1 MNQGDDPPRSGREGM
16 VRVAAEEERLWVL
29 KAQKGDQNAF
39 ARLVEAYQ
47 APIYNLAYRLL
58 GNPTEAED
66 AAQEV
71 FIRAYTKLDT
81 CDPQRRF
88 SSWIL
93 SIAAHYCVDR
103 LRRRKG
109 DWASLEDEAAS
120 FSLTDRQPR
129 PEEVALQREQ
139 SAIIQDLLQ
148 RLPPSYRLVVTLRYW
163 YDLSYEEIAAMTQ
176 STESAVKSRLHR
188 ARQMMAAMLAQAEAG
203 RGIQEANERRMEE
216 HAVSRSF

>member
-1 MNQGDDPPRSGREGM
+1 MSRGDDPPRLGRGGV
-16 VRVAAEEERLWVL
+16 VRMAADEERLWVL
-29 KAQKGDQNAF
+29 RAQKGDQNAF

-47 APIYNLAYRLL
+47 APVYNLAYRLL
-58 GNPTEAED
+58 GNPAEAED

-81 CDPQRRF
+81 YDPERRF

-109 DWASLEDEAAS
+109 DWVSIEGEATS
-120 FSLTDRQPR
+120 TILSDRRPK

-139 SAIIQDLLQ
+139 GAIVQDLLQ
-148 RLPPSYRLVVTLRYW
+148 RLPPSYRLVVILRYW
-163 YDLSYEEIAAMTQ
+163 YDLSYEEIATMTQ
-176 STESAVKSRLHR
+176 STESAIKSRLHR
-188 ARQMMAAMLAQAEAG
+188 ARQMLAAMLAQAEAG
-203 RGIQEANERRMEE
+203 RGIQEANERRMRE